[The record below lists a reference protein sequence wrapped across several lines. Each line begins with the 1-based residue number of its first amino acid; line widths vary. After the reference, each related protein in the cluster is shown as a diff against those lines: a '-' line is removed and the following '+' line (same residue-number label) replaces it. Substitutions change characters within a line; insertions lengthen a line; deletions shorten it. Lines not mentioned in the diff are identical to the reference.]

1 MQIAVCM
8 HNASESVR
16 DLTARLQPLRV
27 RACDGSQSQHLWH
40 FIVVI
45 YQLFAILIYPAVAFD
60 LYFHS
65 VPSFATIFSNLFS
78 IRVNIF
84 RLVNTI

>member
-1 MQIAVCM
+1 MQIAAVCM

-40 FIVVI
+40 LIVVI

-60 LYFHS
+60 L
-65 VPSFATIFSNLFS
+65 
-78 IRVNIF
+78 
-84 RLVNTI
+84 